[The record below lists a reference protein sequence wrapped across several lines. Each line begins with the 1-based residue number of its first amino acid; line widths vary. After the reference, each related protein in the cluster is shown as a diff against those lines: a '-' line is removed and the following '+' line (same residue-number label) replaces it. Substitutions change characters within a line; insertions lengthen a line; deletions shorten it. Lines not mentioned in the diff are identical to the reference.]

1 MALYLGDET
10 LPWKITHLQN
20 LHDHLSLMTTGI
32 FRVLDVTTA
41 VVESRWQA
49 TLPYAFL
56 GVNFHFRFRLN
67 LHHQL
72 KMLLRKKKMLDHVG
86 SISIPFPAAK
96 WEIHTR
102 FGAPIARLEAP
113 DGSSCNATCVPTD
126 GLSCRDIRGTDRVSC
141 QLRSLV
147 DTNGVWLGQRTHR
160 KRAGNG
166 LKSGG
171 ELLFFFWGVV
181 AMVDCWAFAIW
192 IMKSLSNSPLWNQE
206 QPRRWDE

>member
-1 MALYLGDET
+1 M
-10 LPWKITHLQN
+10 
-20 LHDHLSLMTTGI
+20 
-32 FRVLDVTTA
+32 LD
-41 VVESRWQA
+41 
-49 TLPYAFL
+49 PFP
-56 GVNFHFRFRLN
+56 FHFQPR
-67 LHHQL
+67 
-72 KMLLRKKKMLDHVG
+72 
-86 SISIPFPAAK
+86 S
-96 WEIHTR
+96 EIHTR

-113 DGSSCNATCVPTD
+113 DGSSCNAICVPTD

-141 QLRSLV
+141 QLRALV

-192 IMKSLSNSPLWNQE
+192 IMTSLSNSPLWNQE

>member
-1 MALYLGDET
+1 MASNT
-10 LPWKITHLQN
+10 SICISWSQFPFQIP
-20 LHDHLSLMTTGI
+20 I
-32 FRVLDVTTA
+32 
-41 VVESRWQA
+41 ESTSPTFQ
-49 TLPYAFL
+49 
-56 GVNFHFRFRLN
+56 
-67 LHHQL
+67 
-72 KMLLRKKKMLDHVG
+72 MLLREKKQKDVGSCWIMLD
-86 SISIPFPAAK
+86 PFPFHFQPRS
-96 WEIHTR
+96 EIHTR

-141 QLRSLV
+141 QLRALV

-192 IMKSLSNSPLWNQE
+192 IMTSLSNSPLWNQE

>member
-1 MALYLGDET
+1 VMKRCHGKSPICRIFMIIYLS
-10 LPWKITHLQN
+10 WKREFSVYWM
-20 LHDHLSLMTTGI
+20 LH
-32 FRVLDVTTA
+32 DVTTA

-72 KMLLRKKKMLDHVG
+72 KLSLRKKNKKMLDHVG
-86 SISIPFPAAK
+86 SWFTPGSV
-96 WEIHTR
+96 
-102 FGAPIARLEAP
+102 APIARLEAP
-113 DGSSCNATCVPTD
+113 DGSSCNATCVPTE

-181 AMVDCWAFAIW
+181 CDGRLLGICYLDYEI
-192 IMKSLSNSPLWNQE
+192 IIKQSPLE
-206 QPRRWDE
+206 PRTAAEMGWVNTND